1 MKPSRTWAGAN
12 ADVRRLGISCPVWG
26 SLWHLVGMTT
36 LTKGEVFQR
45 YGVELT
51 RFATSLVGPADSQD
65 VVSDAFVS
73 ALWSDGWDRVE
84 DQRAYLYRTVVSRAR
99 MNHRSAMRRRNRER
113 RAAPV
118 LTVAPPTA
126 EIDVWNAMAHLNVV
140 ERSVVF
146 LTYWE
151 DLTEVDVAGRLGMSE
166 RTVRRHL
173 GRARDKLGRLLD
185 V

>member
-1 MKPSRTWAGAN
+1 
-12 ADVRRLGISCPVWG
+12 
-26 SLWHLVGMTT
+26 
-36 LTKGEVFQR
+36 
-45 YGVELT
+45 
-51 RFATSLVGPADSQD
+51 
-65 VVSDAFVS
+65 
-73 ALWSDGWDRVE
+73 
-84 DQRAYLYRTVVSRAR
+84 
-99 MNHRSAMRRRNRER
+99 MNHRSKMRRRNRER

-118 LTVAPPTA
+118 LAVAPPTA

-151 DLTEVDVAGRLGMSE
+151 DLTEVDIAGRLGMSE